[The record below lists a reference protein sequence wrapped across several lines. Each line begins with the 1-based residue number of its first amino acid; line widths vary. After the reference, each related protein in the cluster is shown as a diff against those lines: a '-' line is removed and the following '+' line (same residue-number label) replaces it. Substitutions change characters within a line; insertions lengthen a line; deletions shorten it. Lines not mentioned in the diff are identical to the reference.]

1 MLAALFITFCS
12 AATFG
17 GVTLLVSVTS
27 DRPADRRYVFP
38 SALLSAAGTVGVA
51 VMLIAL

>member
-17 GVTLLVSVTS
+17 G
-27 DRPADRRYVFP
+27 F
-38 SALLSAAGTVGVA
+38 SALISATSYQPKDARFFMPSLLLAVAGTVGVA
-51 VMLIAL
+51 VMLWRF